1 MSNRYWQVLRTYLER
16 PRFWVLSVTY
26 LLIICFWF
34 WYYDWNLPAQR
45 QGQAIISVIYGNLI
59 ACFLGLHVRRQFS
72 HAGAQAIPGY
82 AAPHLVVAALLCSI
96 LWLVIP
102 LIAILVGRW
111 PPGALVIHAL
121 VAILAGVVACWPR
134 AILLVMA
141 LPVYIAWDN
150 RPLPTKHTPLLEQL
164 YQGERPNLAVTLIAL
179 AVVSQ
184 VVAAIMLL
192 RLPRKG
198 ITTNDEFTIE
208 TPTTAV
214 GVNPVNDWLLDM
226 REAAAQRL
234 TQAYWLPQ
242 VQRWRA
248 PVAIVPALLCLPAA
262 IVAAAALIG
271 FLAGGSAAA
280 GAWAGLTLAITCAV
294 VLLVPLA
301 PWQSRRRAMSQEILR
316 PVTRERYYR
325 QYFAAMALDV
335 VVWTS
340 MASLL
345 LLAMFISTWYFF
357 PPANR
362 LWGVLVAMA
371 FFYSLL
377 WSVATF
383 VFGVGVATLR
393 WRFWLPI
400 VAAITLAW
408 TLGAWATIFWTGEY
422 LLRSMKNLD
431 PYMPYLFAGFCTL
444 TATVGLGLTV
454 ITYRRWVRGDV
465 V

>member
-16 PRFWVLSVTY
+16 PRFWVLGITY

-34 WYYDWNLPAQR
+34 WYYGWDLPVQR
-45 QGQAIISVIYGNLI
+45 QGQAIISVIYANLI

-72 HAGAQAIPGY
+72 HAGRRRFPAMRPRIWWWRRS
-82 AAPHLVVAALLCSI
+82 LCSI

-102 LIAILVGRW
+102 ALAIAVGRW
-111 PPGALVIHAL
+111 PPGVLAIHAL
-121 VAILAGVVACWPR
+121 VAILAGAVACWPR

-141 LPVYIAWDN
+141 LPVFIAWDN
-150 RPLPTKHTPLLEQL
+150 RPLPMKHTPLLEQL
-164 YQGERPNLAVTLIAL
+164 YQGDRPNLADTLIVL

-184 VVAAIMLL
+184 VVAAIVLI

-214 GVNPVNDWLLDM
+214 GVNPVNDWLLGHA
-226 REAAAQRL
+226 RGGCRTTHARLLAATSA
-234 TQAYWLPQ
+234 A
-242 VQRWRA
+242 
-248 PVAIVPALLCLPAA
+248 VACAGGDR
-262 IVAAAALIG
+262 AAALV
-271 FLAGGSAAA
+271 FAGDNRGGCRAGRFPSGSSATAAANSAAA
-280 GAWAGLTLAITCAV
+280 WASLTLAVTCAV

-335 VVWTS
+335 VVWIG

-362 LWGVLVAMA
+362 LWGLLVAMA

-400 VAAITLAW
+400 VAAITLTW
-408 TLGAWATIFWTGEY
+408 MLGAG
-422 LLRSMKNLD
+422 LRFS
-431 PYMPYLFAGFCTL
+431 
-444 TATVGLGLTV
+444 GLASICFGA
-454 ITYRRWVRGDV
+454 
-465 V
+465 